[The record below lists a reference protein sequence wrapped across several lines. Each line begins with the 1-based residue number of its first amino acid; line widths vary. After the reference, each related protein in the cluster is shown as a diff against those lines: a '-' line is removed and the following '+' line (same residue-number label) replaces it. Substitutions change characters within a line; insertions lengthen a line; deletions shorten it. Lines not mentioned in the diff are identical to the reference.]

1 MSAQPSPNGAR
12 PRAAVFNGNGRIA
25 QVEAEPREPGPGEVL
40 VRLQGCG
47 VCASNLPVWEG
58 RPWFRYPL
66 PPGAPGHEGWGL
78 VEAVGKGVTE
88 IAEGARVAMVS
99 ANAYA
104 THDVTSV
111 DTVVQLPP
119 ELNSIPFPGEPLGCV
134 MNIFR
139 RSEILSGQTVA
150 IVGIGFLG
158 AALTA
163 LAREAGARV
172 IAISRRSFALN
183 VAEHYGASNCIRL
196 DDAARALSEAR
207 DIIGPNG
214 CERVIEAVG
223 TQEALD
229 LASELAGV
237 RSRLVI
243 AGYHQEGTRTVNLQ
257 RWNWLGLDVINAHER
272 DPLEYRRGMEDAV
285 RLVRSG
291 RFDPTPLYT
300 HRFPLEDLSTAFQ
313 LLAERPHGFLKALVT
328 CE

>member
-1 MSAQPSPNGAR
+1 MSAQLTRSGAR
-12 PRAAVFNGNGRIA
+12 ARAAVFTGNGRIIQVDA
-25 QVEAEPREPGPGEVL
+25 QPQAPGPGEIR

-58 RPWFRYPL
+58 RPWFSYPL
-66 PPGAPGHEGWGL
+66 PPGAPGHEGWGI
-78 VEAVGKGVTE
+78 VDAVGEGVTNFSQ
-88 IAEGARVAMVS
+88 GTRVAMVS

-111 DTVVQLPP
+111 ENVVRLPP

-134 MNIFR
+134 MNILR
-139 RSEILSGQTVA
+139 RSEILPGQKVA

-163 LAREAGARV
+163 LAKQAGADV
-172 IAISRRSFALN
+172 IAFSRRTFALH
-183 VAEHYGASNCIRL
+183 VAEHYGASACVRM
-196 DDAARALSEAR
+196 DDPVRALREAR
-207 DIIGPNG
+207 DIIGPEG

-223 TQEALD
+223 TQDALH
-229 LASELAGV
+229 LATGLAGV

-243 AGYHQEGTRTVNLQ
+243 AGYHQDGERNVDLK

-272 DPLEYRRGMEDAV
+272 DPLEYRRGMEEAI
-285 RLVRSG
+285 RLIGSG

-300 HRFPLEDLSTAFQ
+300 HRFALEEISAAFQ
-313 LLAERPHGFLKALVT
+313 TLSERPHGFLKALIL
-328 CE
+328 CD